1 MTACLRLIL
10 LVVRAVSFVALL
22 PFLVFGLYEELN
34 GPEDAKQLL
43 KRLKIP
49 LSYKWVLIIAFADMA
64 IFGLSHV
71 VLTVIF

>member
-10 LVVRAVSFVALL
+10 LVVRAVSFVVLL
-22 PFLVFGLYEELN
+22 VFLVFGLYEQLM

-49 LSYKWVLIIAFADMA
+49 LSYKCVLIIGFADSA
-64 IFGLSHV
+64 IFGLSHF

>member
-10 LVVRAVSFVALL
+10 LIVRAVSFVVLL
-22 PFLVFGLYEELN
+22 PFLVFGLYEELKE
-34 GPEDAKQLL
+34 PEDAKELL
-43 KRLKIP
+43 TRLKIP
-49 LSYKWVLIIAFADMA
+49 LRYKWVLIIAFADMA

>member
-10 LVVRAVSFVALL
+10 LIVRAVSFVALL
-22 PFLVFGLYEELN
+22 PFLVLGLYEQLM
-34 GPEDAKQLL
+34 GSEDTKQLL

>member
-10 LVVRAVSFVALL
+10 LIVRAVSFVAVL
-22 PFLVFGLYEELN
+22 PFLVFGLYEQLM

-49 LSYKWVLIIAFADMA
+49 LRYKWVLIIAFADMA